1 MNQPQIEGICQYIRW
16 ATQIFKART
25 RAMLIPVAV
34 KNLTNEMNK
43 NLNSVMNHEV
53 TKEFLH
59 QYFQAFRLSE
69 VSAEECEQ
77 AQGRSNVLKS
87 GGAITR

>member
-1 MNQPQIEGICQYIRW
+1 MLLGFIM
-16 ATQIFKART
+16 
-25 RAMLIPVAV
+25 RACPLMQL
-34 KNLTNEMNK
+34 
-43 NLNSVMNHEV
+43 
-53 TKEFLH
+53 EFLH